1 MIIPELAYTEIDASK
16 LILVL
21 AKAGLV
27 NDEIA
32 TAIGM
37 TPSKF
42 KSMLDKNPEFREI
55 LNEAKEDP
63 NTKVEQSLFKR
74 ALGYQVKEI
83 VQKAGKPVQVTI
95 KEFAPDP
102 VCCIFWLKNR
112 SPKRWRDVIEMKHT
126 LADRMGRA
134 HEAVAERS
142 RGMLTGGD
150 EEGAEA

>member
-1 MIIPELAYTEIDASK
+1 MVIPEFAYADIDVGK
-16 LILVL
+16 IVLVM
-21 AKAGLV
+21 AKAGLT

-32 TAIGM
+32 VAIGM
-37 TPSKF
+37 TSGKF
-42 KSMLDKNPEFREI
+42 KNMLDKYPDFREV

-63 NTKVEQSLFKR
+63 NYKVEQSLFKR

-102 VCCIFWLKNR
+102 VSCIFWLKNR
-112 SPKRWRDVIEMKHT
+112 SPKRWRDVVEHKHT

-134 HEAVAERS
+134 HDAIAERN
-142 RGMLTGGD
+142 RGMLT
-150 EEGAEA
+150 EGVEAGE